1 MNTVELLAKYK
12 VTESQLAACHRIEDH
27 QLRQVWYAVES
38 ASKTGVEYKVIFD
51 RKFGKLR
58 CMPFTGEPCEA
69 SLEGTICWHM
79 RAAACHAAE
88 IRLQRIAE
96 QERQMVELAKEIAQ
110 EARARCPYCGGHTEV
125 IDPTSS
131 SLDGVKWETAPS
143 GRQVPMK

>member
-12 VTESQLAACHRIEDH
+12 VTESQLARCHRIEDH
-27 QLRQVWYAVES
+27 QLKQVWYAVES
-38 ASKTGVEYKVIFD
+38 ATREGVEYKVIFD

-96 QERQMVELAKEIAQ
+96 QERQMVELAKEMAA
-110 EARARCPYCGGHTEV
+110 EARACPYCGHSEV
-125 IDPTSS
+125 VDPTSS
-131 SLDGVKWETAPS
+131 SLDGVKFEVVN
-143 GRQVPMK
+143 GRPCPMR